1 MRTMVLTIRFVKTS
15 ELLVTPES
23 VKDEAKAP
31 LVESVIVVV
40 EAFYA
45 TGSPVDP
52 IIFETQVPR
61 VASSPTIARK
71 AVRTKR
77 ASRRLVTD
85 LVNSNIAKATGL
97 VDMPTRCT
105 QRAVETTLVRQVV
118 QLLRTPLKG
127 AKGVGA

>member
-1 MRTMVLTIRFVKTS
+1 MVLTIRFVKTS
-15 ELLVTPES
+15 ELLVKPES
-23 VKDEAKAP
+23 VKEEAKAP

-40 EAFYA
+40 EDFYTA
-45 TGSPVDP
+45 GSPVDP
-52 IIFETQVPR
+52 MIVETQVPR
-61 VASSPTIARK
+61 VESSPTIARK
-71 AVRTKR
+71 AIRTKR

-85 LVNSNIAKATGL
+85 LVSSNIAKATGL
-97 VDMPTRCT
+97 VAMPTTCP

>member
-1 MRTMVLTIRFVKTS
+1 MVLTTRFVKTS
-15 ELLVTPES
+15 ELLVKPES
-23 VKDEAKAP
+23 VKDEAEAP

-40 EAFYA
+40 EDSYT

-52 IIFETQVPR
+52 MIVETQVPR

-71 AVRTKR
+71 AIRTKR

-85 LVNSNIAKATGL
+85 LVSSNIAKATGL
-97 VDMPTRCT
+97 VAMPTTCP
-105 QRAVETTLVRQVV
+105 QRAVETTLVRKVV
-118 QLLRTPLKG
+118 QVLRTPLKG